1 MATGNLVT
9 RATLD
14 SKEFDSALD
23 RMKGNI
29 KSFSKSGTEASN
41 ELGSAFSDILGEFA
55 PSIGKDIQSVIDKV
69 QTAANIIKKAFNF
82 SDLKLGANITQQM
95 QSVTNVTNNAS
106 SNIAGALT
114 TSGLA
119 GIEAFK
125 KLGGNARRIFDEIV
139 KFSSSTKDAMLN
151 NIVYI
156 YEYLG

>member
-29 KSFSKSGTEASN
+29 KSFSKSGKEASD

-82 SDLKLGANITQQM
+82 SDLNLGANITQQM
-95 QSVTNVTNNAS
+95 QNVTNVTNNAS
-106 SNIAGALT
+106 SNITGALT

-119 GIEAFK
+119 GIEVFK
-125 KLGGNARRIFDEIV
+125 KLGGKAADVFKSIISE
-139 KFSSSTKDAMLN
+139 SMSL
-151 NIVYI
+151 
-156 YEYLG
+156 

>member
-29 KSFSKSGTEASN
+29 KSFSKSGKEASD

-69 QTAANIIKKAFNF
+69 QTAANIIKNAFNF

-95 QSVTNVTNNAS
+95 QNVTNVTNNAS
-106 SNIAGALT
+106 SNIVGALT

-119 GIEAFK
+119 GIEVFK
-125 KLGGNARRIFDEIV
+125 KLGSNVSNIFKTMV
-139 KFSSSTKDAMLN
+139 GVVSRSSDTMIN
-151 NIVYI
+151 NLANVFD
-156 YEYLG
+156 YLG